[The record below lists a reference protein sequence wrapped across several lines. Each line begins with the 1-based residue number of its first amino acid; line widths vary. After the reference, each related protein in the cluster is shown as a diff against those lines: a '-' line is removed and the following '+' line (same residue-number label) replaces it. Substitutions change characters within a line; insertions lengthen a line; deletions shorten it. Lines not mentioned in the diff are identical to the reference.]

1 LCIREDN
8 EDYADFVAKSKI
20 SWNSLA
26 RWRKKFDKDV
36 FLLLIGLAIS
46 NKSLREQ
53 ARRAVEEKAA
63 AGDIQAAKMVFSP
76 EWQPE
81 NSGSSEQVTID
92 QAIRIL
98 LKYREDGTQGNQKND
113 APAQLP

>member
-1 LCIREDN
+1 
-8 EDYADFVAKSKI
+8 VAKSGI

-46 NKSLREQ
+46 NASLREQ

-81 NSGSSEQVTID
+81 KNGSGDQVSID
-92 QAIRIL
+92 QAIQIL
-98 LKYREDGTQGNQKND
+98 LRYRTDGIERDKKSD
-113 APAQLP
+113 SPAQLA